1 MFSSEHEKVAQDER
15 KWSRLMTVLNYFVP
29 EQLKPGMMQKLK
41 EEFADTELQALGYSL
56 IGSVVGY
63 AVALG
68 LGLVVHVL
76 AG

>member
-41 EEFADTELQALGYSL
+41 EEFADTELQALGYS
-56 IGSVVGY
+56 
-63 AVALG
+63 
-68 LGLVVHVL
+68 
-76 AG
+76 